1 MILDWPSYRSE
12 VSCMAIQLWPVT
24 GPIQNH
30 LINNTIVYIQKGQN
44 MIKCNME
51 YAKGV
56 VLKESFSSVSNMEN
70 AFLTVNLVEK
80 LLTGKICTFI

>member
-1 MILDWPSYRSE
+1 
-12 VSCMAIQLWPVT
+12 
-24 GPIQNH
+24 
-30 LINNTIVYIQKGQN
+30 

-80 LLTGKICTFI
+80 ILWQVRYVHLYSYKYQMIKYVQAIMPVSTDICMLSR

>member
-1 MILDWPSYRSE
+1 
-12 VSCMAIQLWPVT
+12 
-24 GPIQNH
+24 
-30 LINNTIVYIQKGQN
+30 

-80 LLTGKICTFI
+80 IL